1 MSSKSS
7 ILLTGGTGKVSR
19 RIIPLLSSN
28 GNTIL
33 VASRSGKCPS
43 LPNAAGVKF
52 DWFDSTTYASSF
64 SKSEINAIF
73 LVAPPIIDCFP
84 PMKALMDLAVEK
96 GVQRFV
102 LLSGSVL
109 DVGDGPMM
117 GKVSK
122 HISSLGVEWAIL
134 RPTWFMGMLLSGSS
148 LLLKHANGG
157 IENFSEEEHMLS
169 IRDEDRIITGTGEGK
184 VPFVSADDIAA
195 VAFHALTDEV
205 PHNADHLILG
215 PELWSYDEVSSS

>member
-1 MSSKSS
+1 
-7 ILLTGGTGKVSR
+7 
-19 RIIPLLSSN
+19 
-28 GNTIL
+28 
-33 VASRSGKCPS
+33 
-43 LPNAAGVKF
+43 
-52 DWFDSTTYASSF
+52 
-64 SKSEINAIF
+64 
-73 LVAPPIIDCFP
+73 
-84 PMKALMDLAVEK
+84 MKALMDLAVEK

-148 LLLKHANGG
+148 LLLKHANGV

>member
-1 MSSKSS
+1 
-7 ILLTGGTGKVSR
+7 
-19 RIIPLLSSN
+19 
-28 GNTIL
+28 
-33 VASRSGKCPS
+33 
-43 LPNAAGVKF
+43 
-52 DWFDSTTYASSF
+52 
-64 SKSEINAIF
+64 
-73 LVAPPIIDCFP
+73 
-84 PMKALMDLAVEK
+84 MKALIDLAVEK

-109 DVGDGPMM
+109 DVADGPMM

-134 RPTWFMGMLLSGSS
+134 RPTWFM
-148 LLLKHANGG
+148 
-157 IENFSEEEHMLS
+157 ENFSGEEHMLS
-169 IRDEDRIITGTGEGK
+169 VRDEDRIITATGEGK

-215 PELWSYDEVSSS
+215 PELWSYDEVAELLTKRLGRKITHVKLSESQLAEAMTSFGIPVDYAKFLAQLDTVIKNGEEEKLNSVILDITGHEPTRFHDFVKRCVESGVWVKEQHADI

>member
-1 MSSKSS
+1 
-7 ILLTGGTGKVSR
+7 
-19 RIIPLLSSN
+19 
-28 GNTIL
+28 
-33 VASRSGKCPS
+33 
-43 LPNAAGVKF
+43 
-52 DWFDSTTYASSF
+52 
-64 SKSEINAIF
+64 
-73 LVAPPIIDCFP
+73 
-84 PMKALMDLAVEK
+84 MKALIDLAVEK

-109 DVGDGPMM
+109 DVADGPMM

-148 LLLKHANGG
+148 LLLNHANGV
-157 IENFSEEEHMLS
+157 IENFSEEEYMLS
-169 IRDEDRIITGTGEGK
+169 VRDEDRIITATGEGK